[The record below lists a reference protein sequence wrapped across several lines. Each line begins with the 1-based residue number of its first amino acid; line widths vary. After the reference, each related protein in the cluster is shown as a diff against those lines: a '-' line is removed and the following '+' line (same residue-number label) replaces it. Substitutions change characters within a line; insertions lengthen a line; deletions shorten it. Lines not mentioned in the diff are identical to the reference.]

1 MFHYLYYKLYQASL
15 KSSLRDI
22 PEFMTAVSFGTLLSL
37 NFITLCMLFAKLD
50 IIPFLF
56 ANQTQGGIFAFINI
70 ILTMLY
76 YRKKK
81 SQSIIDSYSQEDRTE
96 RINGSVMVALYVA
109 ISVLLMFI
117 VPLFRPGEL

>member
-96 RINGSVMVALYVA
+96 RIKGSVMVALYVA

>member
-22 PEFMTAVSFGTLLSL
+22 PEFMTAVSFGGLISL
-37 NFITLCMLFAKLD
+37 NIITLCMLFAKLD

-76 YRKKK
+76 YRKKRC
-81 SQSIIDSYSQEDRTE
+81 QLIIDRYSQEDRKE
-96 RINGSVMVALYVA
+96 RIRGNIIVVTYVT

-117 VPLFRPGEL
+117 VPLFRPGKL

>member
-96 RINGSVMVALYVA
+96 RIKGSVMVAIYVA